1 MKVVTRLTSQQG
13 QALTAVSSRSSLADA
28 MASPITPKLIRRGLE
43 LFALISVVG
52 FVGMLLY
59 GNNLQEFLGA
69 MSSLS
74 WPWVIVSLGL
84 ASMDWLGGG
93 LRLYVFARRLKRDI
107 PLKGCF
113 VAGGMTAFA
122 GYVTPAQSG
131 SGPMMIYTLNR
142 HGLPLPQA
150 MITALMS
157 LIATVLFFSAA
168 GPTAV
173 FLGAG
178 QSLGAH
184 GVLAG
189 VSLND
194 LFRASLGGFVT
205 IGSVMLLFIVFPG
218 VARRIAR
225 RLVSLFEKRGN
236 QKLAERIE
244 GLRGGIDRAHESL
257 VAFFRVSGWL
267 SLLGGV
273 ALTGFAFANRL
284 LAGYVVLRMLGIHAP
299 FVDVLLLQTFIVFL
313 LYFAPTP
320 GGSGVAEV
328 LSAAVMSIY
337 VPRELTPSYI
347 LLWRIVVS
355 YLTVGF
361 GSFVFW
367 QWLRGAEGRADTDL
381 QDIQEHPRGD

>member
-1 MKVVTRLTSQQG
+1 
-13 QALTAVSSRSSLADA
+13 
-28 MASPITPKLIRRGLE
+28 MASPLTPKLIRRGLE
-43 LFALISVVG
+43 VFALISVVG
-52 FVGMLLY
+52 FVGMLFY
-59 GNNLQEFLGA
+59 GNNLREFLDA
-69 MSSLS
+69 MFSLR
-74 WPWVIVSLGL
+74 WHWVLIGVCL
-84 ASMDWLGGG
+84 ASLDWLGGG
-93 LRLYVFARRLKRDI
+93 LRLYVIARHLKRDI
-107 PLKGCF
+107 PLRGCF
-113 VAGGMTAFA
+113 LAGGMTAFA

-142 HGLPLPQA
+142 SGLPLPQA
-150 MITALMS
+150 MITGLMT

-178 QSLGAH
+178 QSLGEH

-205 IGSVMLLFIVFPG
+205 IGLVMLLFIVFPG

-225 RLVSLFEKRGN
+225 RLVSLFERRGN
-236 QKLAERIE
+236 QKLAGRIE
-244 GLRGGIDRAHESL
+244 SLRGGIDRAHESL
-257 VAFFRVSGWL
+257 VAFFRVRGWIAL
-267 SLLGGV
+267 AGGIS
-273 ALTGFAFANRL
+273 LTGLAFANRL

-299 FVDVLLLQTFIVFL
+299 FVDVLLLQTFIVFV

-320 GGSGVAEV
+320 GGSGVAEL

-347 LLWRIVVS
+347 LLWRIIVS

-367 QWLRGAEGRADTDL
+367 SWLRGAEARADADL
-381 QDIQEHPRGD
+381 REIEGGPTVD